1 LVVTA
6 ETYTDDELKKL
17 EAYCGKVVVL
27 APQATTSTSAQIRR
41 MQISWSA
48 NIVEPLTEVLK
59 AGGLPKASQA
69 IVEKIVQGVHR
80 GKK

>member
-1 LVVTA
+1 
-6 ETYTDDELKKL
+6 
-17 EAYCGKVVVL
+17 
-27 APQATTSTSAQIRR
+27 